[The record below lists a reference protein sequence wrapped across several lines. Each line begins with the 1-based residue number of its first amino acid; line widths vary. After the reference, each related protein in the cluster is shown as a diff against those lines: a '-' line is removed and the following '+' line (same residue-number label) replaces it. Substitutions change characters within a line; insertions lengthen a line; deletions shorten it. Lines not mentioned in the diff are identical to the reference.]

1 MGRHT
6 GPVERLSRREGVEL
20 ELKGVRRLAG
30 KSGLERRGA
39 VPPGEHGGRRR
50 RQPSIFALQL
60 RAKQVLKRMY
70 GVRERQFRRYVR
82 EAQRSRER
90 TGDRLLELLERRLD
104 NVLFRLGFATTRA
117 QARQFVSHGHVFVDG
132 RRVTIPSFRVKP
144 GQVIGLRDGSPV
156 SPAAADA
163 AELLARVAGW
173 LETDPDALVG
183 RVLRNPGREDIHV
196 PVDEQLVVEHFS
208 RR

>member
-1 MGRHT
+1 
-6 GPVERLSRREGVEL
+6 
-20 ELKGVRRLAG
+20 
-30 KSGLERRGA
+30 
-39 VPPGEHGGRRR
+39 
-50 RQPSIFALQL
+50 
-60 RAKQVLKRMY
+60 
-70 GVRERQFRRYVR
+70 
-82 EAQRSRER
+82 
-90 TGDRLLELLERRLD
+90 
-104 NVLFRLGFATTRA
+104 
-117 QARQFVSHGHVFVDG
+117 
-132 RRVTIPSFRVKP
+132 VTIPSFRVKP

-156 SPAAADA
+156 RPAAADA